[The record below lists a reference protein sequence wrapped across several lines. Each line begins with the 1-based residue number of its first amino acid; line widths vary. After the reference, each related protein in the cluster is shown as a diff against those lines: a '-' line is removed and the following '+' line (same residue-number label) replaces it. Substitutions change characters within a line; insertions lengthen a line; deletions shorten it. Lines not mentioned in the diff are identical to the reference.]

1 MEATRTS
8 RKTVTFKRP
17 FALSALPNPQPAG
30 TYAVETDEALLPTFS
45 SAAYRR
51 TATLMFLP
59 AHPESGGLAH
69 MVEVD
74 PLELESALAR
84 DAAEPI

>member
-8 RKTVTFKRP
+8 RKSVTFKRP
-17 FALSALPNPQPAG
+17 FTLSALPDPQPAG
-30 TYAVETDEALLPTFS
+30 TYAVETDEALLPTFA

-59 AHPESGGLAH
+59 AHAGSGGLAH
-69 MVEVD
+69 MVEID
-74 PLELESALAR
+74 PLELESALAA
-84 DAAEPI
+84 DAAGPA

>member
-1 MEATRTS
+1 MEPTRTS

-17 FALSALPNPQPAG
+17 FKLGALPTTQPAG
-30 TYAVETDEALLPTFS
+30 VYAIETDEVLLPTFTA
-45 SAAYRR
+45 AAYRR

-69 MVEVD
+69 MIEID
-74 PLELESALAR
+74 PDELERALAQ
-84 DAAEPI
+84 DAAEPA